1 MTPHE
6 HHILDV
12 VTVAADDIVEG
23 FDRQGIPDAT
33 AFAISLQVAL
43 VLLDRMQPA
52 FRTEVA
58 ARIIA
63 RLTASQHLDA

>member
-6 HHILDV
+6 HHLISV
-12 VTVAADDIVEG
+12 VTAAADDIVEG

-43 VLLDRMQPA
+43 VLLDRMDPT

-58 ARIIA
+58 ARVIA
-63 RLTASQHLDA
+63 RLTHTQHLDA

>member
-6 HHILDV
+6 QHLMAVIKD
-12 VTVAADDIVEG
+12 AADDIVEG
-23 FDRQGIPDAT
+23 LDRQHIPITT
-33 AFAISLQVAL
+33 AFAISLQVAISY
-43 VLLDRMQPA
+43 LDRMDPL

-58 ARIIA
+58 ARVIA

>member
-6 HHILDV
+6 QLLISV
-12 VTVAADDIVEG
+12 VTAAADDIVAG
-23 FDRQGIPDAT
+23 LDRQHIPTTT

-43 VLLDRMQPA
+43 SYLDRMQPD

-58 ARIIA
+58 ARVIA

>member
-6 HHILDV
+6 QHILGV
-12 VTVAADDIVEG
+12 VTSAADDIVEG
-23 FDRQGIPDAT
+23 LDRQHIPTTT

-43 VLLDRMQPA
+43 SYLDRMQPD

-58 ARIIA
+58 ARVIA